1 MINKIIKKVG
11 SFYNKKVIFNYLNP
25 INEQTKT
32 FKVEEKFVNNI
43 KYITYIR
50 LNEYDDFI
58 EVIDLKIF
66 DSEHDILFGN
76 NSNSDNKK
84 VVNDINKFNKFIAGI
99 DLSGKKL
106 SNGKIKAYISNEVI
120 DIFPEEFEINSTTY
134 TLENIIKGKDGYISA
149 QYA

>member
-120 DIFPEEFEINSTTY
+120 DKFPEEFEINSTTY